1 MWACAPEV
9 EIPVWIN
16 VRVRRWRTFECSDLG
31 VLSLLA
37 ALAQVDC
44 SLQRSAGEHAKT
56 SCAAA
61 KWLGVV
67 TMVVLPMAGSVSTN
81 LAARVHDLWS
91 VGSMRAGCRRG
102 TMLHHQLCWNTRGMR
117 SAEHGYV
124 ARRV

>member
-1 MWACAPEV
+1 MSSENRFG
-9 EIPVWIN
+9 IN
-16 VRVRRWRTFECSDLG
+16 VRVRRRRTFECSNLG

-102 TMLHHQLCWNTRGMR
+102 TMLHHQLCWNTREMR
-117 SAEHGYV
+117 SVEHWYV

>member
-1 MWACAPEV
+1 MHV
-9 EIPVWIN
+9 ENRFGIN
-16 VRVRRWRTFECSDLG
+16 VRVRRRRTFECSDLG

-91 VGSMRAGCRRG
+91 VGSMCAGCRRG
-102 TMLHHQLCWNTRGMR
+102 TMLHHKLCWNTRGMR
-117 SAEHGYV
+117 SAEQGYV